1 MMGVGRQCKPAVTW
15 SGGGGFPFL
24 ADLRWVGLCLT
35 KGRRTTQRFGVSV
48 ESGDGQ
54 SPPICDSRCIGT
66 THVSGAREA
75 EGEGGQAPGRAGLL
89 GGVWSVGRGWGRE
102 RPRRVT

>member
-1 MMGVGRQCKPAVTW
+1 M
-15 SGGGGFPFL
+15 
-24 ADLRWVGLCLT
+24 
-35 KGRRTTQRFGVSV
+35 SV

>member
-1 MMGVGRQCKPAVTW
+1 MDRASP
-15 SGGGGFPFL
+15 
-24 ADLRWVGLCLT
+24 
-35 KGRRTTQRFGVSV
+35 
-48 ESGDGQ
+48 
-54 SPPICDSRCIGT
+54 PPICDSRCIGT

-102 RPRRVT
+102 RPRRVTSQNSIYSEASSCRDPGHHWEWLRARSGSLPWCLGAQPHCH